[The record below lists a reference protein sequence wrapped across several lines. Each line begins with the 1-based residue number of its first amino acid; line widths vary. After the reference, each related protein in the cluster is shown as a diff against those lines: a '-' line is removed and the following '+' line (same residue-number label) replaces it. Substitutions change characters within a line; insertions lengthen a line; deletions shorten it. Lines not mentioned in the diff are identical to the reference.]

1 MAKDKEFVH
10 LHVHT
15 DYSLLDGCS
24 RIDRLCEKAATLGQ
38 QALAITDHGV
48 LFGLADF
55 YKKAGKAGV
64 KPLLGCEIYLV
75 YEDELGATN
84 EERARQKSHHMGLL
98 AKNFVGYQ
106 NLTKLVSLGHT
117 KGFYRNAR
125 VSMRQ
130 LAEHAE
136 GLIGFSGCLAAVIPQ
151 RLLANDYEGAREACG
166 RFVEI
171 FGKESFFIELMDHGI
186 EEQLRVIPGL
196 LKLAEEFGLKTV
208 ATNDVHYVNDGDW
221 EPHESLLCIQ
231 TGAKLTDEK
240 RMRYD
245 SQQFYLKSR
254 EEMAAV
260 FDRYDP
266 KAVIN
271 TMAVAEMC
279 EVKLPFGEDHYPVY
293 EKPLEVS
300 YARDMENFNRVL
312 DEYVQRKNAVLARD
326 GKELIE
332 LSETQREAFANNGLY
347 LFELCKAGLKER
359 YRVDYDIIRA
369 KLNAVRSGAVDPDTL
384 PESEKVSDYE
394 AKLVAQLEYELAI
407 IIGTGFTDYF
417 LIVWDFIKWARDR
430 AIPVGPGRG
439 SGAGC
444 IVAYVLKIT
453 DIDPLRFGLLF
464 ERMLNL
470 ERVSPPDFDVDFC
483 MRRRDDVVR
492 YVREKYGEDRVA
504 NIITFGTFGAKMIV
518 RDLARVNDVPYADAD
533 KIAKMVPD
541 VLNISLDTAVE
552 MSAELR
558 AEVRSNPTARKII
571 EQGKVI
577 EGMVRNTGKHACGII
592 IADQPITNL
601 IPVCLQEGD
610 LTTQYPKGP
619 SEDLG
624 LLKCDFLGLKTL
636 TVISDAQDNVRRL
649 KGCEGFDIER
659 VSLEDAKTFQLLKEA
674 KTVGVF
680 QLESGGMQGLCRQ
693 LEVSSIDE
701 IVALIALYRP
711 GPMQFIPQYIKGKK
725 DRSTIEVPH
734 PLLKE
739 MVEETYGVL
748 VYQEQVMQAA
758 QIIAGYTLG
767 GADMLRRA
775 MGKKIKAEMD
785 AQRDVFV
792 KGAAETNNISQKQAE
807 HIFSILEKFAQ
818 YGFNKSHSAAY
829 AMLSYRTAY
838 LKANY
843 PTEFMAAV
851 LSSEL
856 GNSEKLAHFISE
868 AEDMGIEVLGPDVN
882 ESHEMFSSIA
892 PVKAKGAA
900 VVAGGKNL
908 AAGDDAS
915 EGQGGNA
922 SDEQG
927 EGEAASVDSKLPDYS
942 TPGRVRF
949 GMAAIKGVGDA
960 AARSIIAEREENG
973 PYADFR
979 DFMFRVDLR
988 AVNRRVIEHLIKT
1001 GAFDYSGMDR
1011 QHLLDSVEMLMGEA
1025 AERQKDRER
1034 GQANLFDMFGDEG
1047 GSAAGSGAVDNGSGN
1062 YITANKPMANADKL
1076 QFEKELLGFYVSGH
1090 PMNAYAGLDDTL
1102 NSFAA
1107 DEDLKRWDGE
1117 SFRLCGVVNNLVKRL
1132 TKKDNRPW
1140 AYFNLSTRKASYQIN
1155 VFPDAY
1161 EQNFASLEEGLV
1173 VCVEGE
1179 VRYNSEREETRLNA
1193 NRISRLEGALSYYI
1207 ESVTFFLR
1215 NEEETICGFA
1225 RDLRAFLEGSEGP
1238 TRIELAIETAPGEA
1252 LYAQIAPSLRCRLNP
1267 DNYKELRSHPAVTR
1281 IAAQARALEAPPKP
1295 KWARGGRG

>member
-1 MAKDKEFVH
+1 MSKDKEFVH

-24 RIDRLCEKAATLGQ
+24 RIDRLCEKAATMGQ

-55 YKKAGKAGV
+55 YKKAAKAGV

-75 YEDELGATN
+75 YEDELGTTN
-84 EERARQKSHHMGLL
+84 EERAKQKSHHMGLL
-98 AKNFVGYQ
+98 AKNFTGYQ

-136 GLIGFSGCLAAVIPQ
+136 GLIAFSGCLAAVIPQ
-151 RLLANDYEGAREACG
+151 RLMADDYEGAREACG
-166 RFVEI
+166 RFIDI

-196 LKLAEEFGLKTV
+196 LKLAQEFGLKTV

-221 EPHESLLCIQ
+221 APHDSLLCIQ
-231 TGAKLTDEK
+231 TGSKLGDER

-254 EEMAAV
+254 EQMAAI
-260 FDRYDP
+260 FDRHDP
-266 KAVIN
+266 KSITN
-271 TMAVAEMC
+271 TVAVAEMC

-293 EKPLEVS
+293 EKPVELS
-300 YARDMENFNRVL
+300 YAHDMENFNRVL
-312 DEYVQRKNAVLARD
+312 DEYVTRKNAVLTRD
-326 GKELIE
+326 GKEPIT
-332 LSETQREAFANNGLY
+332 LSPEQREGFASNGLY
-347 LFELCKAGLKER
+347 LFELCKEGLKER
-359 YRVDYDIIRA
+359 YGVDYDTTRA
-369 KLNAVRSGAVDPDTL
+369 KLKAIEAATAGGVELSAEQSV
-384 PESEKVSDYE
+384 SEAD
-394 AKLVAQLEYELAI
+394 AKLLAQLEYELAI
-407 IIGTGFTDYF
+407 IIGTGFIDYF

-518 RDLARVNDVPYADAD
+518 RDLARVNDVPYAEAD

-541 VLNISLDTAVE
+541 VLNISLDAAVE

-558 AEVRSNPTARKII
+558 AEVKTNPIAKKII

-649 KGCEGFDIER
+649 PGCAEFDIER
-659 VSLEDAKTFQLLKEA
+659 VSLEDGKTFQLLKEA
-674 KTVGVF
+674 RTVGVF

-758 QIIAGYTLG
+758 QIVAGYTLG

-775 MGKKIKAEMD
+775 MGKKIKEVMD
-785 AQRDVFV
+785 AQKDVFV
-792 KGAAETNNISQKQAE
+792 KGAAETNNIPQKQAE

-868 AEDMGIEVLGPDVN
+868 AEDMGIEVLGPDIN
-882 ESHEMFSSIA
+882 ESREMFSSIA
-892 PVKAKGAA
+892 FAA
-900 VVAGGKNL
+900 AGG
-908 AAGDDAS
+908 AG
-915 EGQGGNA
+915 E
-922 SDEQG
+922 
-927 EGEAASVDSKLPDYS
+927 DSSAPADGKADYS
-942 TPGRVRF
+942 RPGRVRF

-960 AARSIIAEREENG
+960 AARSIIAEREANG

-979 DFMFRVDLR
+979 DFIFRADLR
-988 AVNRRVIEHLIKT
+988 AVNRRVVEHLIKT
-1001 GAFDYSGMDR
+1001 GGFDYSGVDR
-1011 QHLLDSVEMLMGEA
+1011 QHLLDSVDMLLGEA

-1034 GQANLFDMFGDEG
+1034 GQANLFDLLDDGSSGGAGG
-1047 GSAAGSGAVDNGSGN
+1047 GSGGGNSSGS
-1062 YITANKPMANADKL
+1062 YILTNAPMAQAQKL

-1102 NSFAA
+1102 NSFAPG
-1107 DEDLKRWDGE
+1107 EDLKRWDGE
-1117 SFRLCGVVNNLVKRL
+1117 PFRLCGVVNNLVKKL

-1140 AYFNLSTRKASYQIN
+1140 AFFNLSTRRASYQIN

-1161 EQNFASLEEGLV
+1161 EQNFNNLEEGLV
-1173 VCVEGE
+1173 ICVEGE
-1179 VRYNSEREETRLNA
+1179 VRYNAEREETRLNA
-1193 NRISRLEGALSYYI
+1193 NRTSRLESTLSYHI
-1207 ESVTFFLR
+1207 EGVTFFLR
-1215 NEEETICGFA
+1215 NDEAAICDFA
-1225 RDLRAFLEGSEGP
+1225 KDLRAFLDASEGA
-1238 TRIELAIETAPGEA
+1238 TRIELAIETAPTQA
-1252 LYAQIAPSLRCRLNP
+1252 LYAEIAPSLRCRLSP
-1267 DNYKELRSHPAVTR
+1267 DSYKDLRRHRAVTR
-1281 IAAQARALEAPPKP
+1281 IAATARPVEPPPKP
-1295 KWARGGRG
+1295 KWAQGRKGQ